1 MTPQNTPRAFFTT
14 LGCARNE
21 TDSEHLAG
29 RIAADGFEVTDD
41 PADADLI
48 IVNTCGFIE
57 PAKKDS
63 IDALLAASSESR
75 TGTKVVAVGC
85 LAQRYGKELD
95 EALPEVDAV
104 LGFAT
109 YPAIGDHLRKVL
121 AGDRPRPTTPGLTRP
136 ATPPTVDA
144 GPRRRL
150 EADPYAPLKIA
161 SGCDR
166 RCAFCA
172 IPAIRGPLQSRPAA
186 DIVAEARWLVSQGVR
201 EVMLVSENSSSYGK
215 DLGQPQAL
223 EALLAALA
231 GVDGLDWVRVS
242 YLQPAEIRPS
252 LLATMA
258 STGNVVPYF
267 DLSFQHASGPLLRRM
282 RRFGDA
288 ESFLGLLQQV
298 RQLSPQAGVRSS
310 FIVGFPGETD
320 DDVAT
325 LHAFLEAAQADAI
338 GVFAYSDEE
347 GTLAHKLDGHL
358 PDDVIAARYSAT
370 LDLAT
375 WLTEARAAQ
384 RVGQVVQVL
393 IESVDAGVVGRAGH
407 QGPEVDGVTTLVWPD
422 GVEAPA
428 VGDMVWARVT
438 ATDGVDLIAQP
449 TATGNSPP

>member
-1 MTPQNTPRAFFTT
+1 MTKPAPKPHAFFTT

-41 PADADLI
+41 PATADLI

-63 IDALLAASSESR
+63 IDALLAASSD
-75 TGTKVVAVGC
+75 GKPGAKVVAVGC
-85 LAQRYGKELD
+85 LAQRYGAELD

-109 YPAIGDHLRKVL
+109 YPAIGDHLREVL
-121 AGDRPRPTTPGLTRP
+121 GGGRPQAALSAQTM
-136 ATPPTVDA
+136 DD

-150 EADPYAPLKIA
+150 DAGPYAPLKIA

-172 IPAIRGPLQSRPAA
+172 IPAIRGPFQSRPAS

-215 DLGQPQAL
+215 DLGQTRAL
-223 EALLAALA
+223 EALLGSLA

-252 LLATMA
+252 LLETMA

-282 RRFGDA
+282 RRFGDGDA
-288 ESFLGLLQQV
+288 FLDLLQQV
-298 RQLSPQAGVRSS
+298 RALSPQAGVRSS
-310 FIVGFPGETD
+310 AIVGFPGETEE
-320 DDVAT
+320 DVAT
-325 LHAFLEAAQADAI
+325 LHAFLEAARPDAI

-347 GTLAHKLDGHL
+347 GTLAHKMDGHL
-358 PDDVIAARYSAT
+358 PRDVIDARCSAT

-375 WLTEARAAQ
+375 WVTEARAAERIGEQ
-384 RVGQVVQVL
+384 VQVL
-393 IESVDAGVVGRAGH
+393 VESIDDGVAGRAAQ
-407 QGPEVDGVTTLVWPD
+407 QGPEVDGVTTLTWPT
-422 GVEAPA
+422 GAAMPK
-428 VGDMVWARVT
+428 VGDIVWAKVT
-438 ATDGVDLIAQP
+438 ATEGVDL
-449 TATGNSPP
+449 

>member
-1 MTPQNTPRAFFTT
+1 MTPRKTPRAFFTT

-29 RIAADGFEVTDD
+29 RIAADGFEVTGD
-41 PADADLI
+41 PALADLI

-63 IDALLAASSESR
+63 IDALLAASSE
-75 TGTKVVAVGC
+75 GQPGAKVVAVGC
-85 LAQRYGKELD
+85 LAQRYGAELE

-104 LGFAT
+104 LGFAA
-109 YPAIGDHLRKVL
+109 YPAIGDHLREVL
-121 AGDRPRPTTPGLTRP
+121 AGDRPQLGTRGS
-136 ATPPTVDA
+136 AAVDA
-144 GPRRRL
+144 GPRQRL
-150 EADPYAPLKIA
+150 ETGPYAPLKIA

-282 RRFGDA
+282 RRFGEA
-288 ESFLGLLQQV
+288 ESFLGLLQQI
-298 RQLSPQAGVRSS
+298 RGLSPQAGIRSS

-358 PDDVIAARYSAT
+358 PEDVIAARFSAT